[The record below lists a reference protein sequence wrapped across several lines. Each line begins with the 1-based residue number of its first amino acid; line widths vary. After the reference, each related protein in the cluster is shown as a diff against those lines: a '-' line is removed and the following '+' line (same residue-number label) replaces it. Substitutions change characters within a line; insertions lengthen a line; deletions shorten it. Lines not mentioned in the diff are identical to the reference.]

1 MLFNYPISA
10 KVGRKI
16 PKNKIYEQATI
27 NNKLNNKLNT
37 KLKNK
42 FVNQIE
48 KIIWQ
53 YKLAPNTLN
62 LNATAKVLEI
72 QIFDI
77 FLKNEELDEELLKVI
92 DKAIHHPIIFQ
103 IYKNNKIKIKS
114 AYKKSSELSNN
125 NMLIK
130 AYFESDWLDKNTPK
144 QPLPQA
150 LDLEKLFNQ
159 ILKSLMP
166 IEVINNKTLKN
177 TDERIEVINQINTL
191 QKQLD
196 KLHLKYDKEKQRNR
210 QFEINQ
216 QIKIIQEQIQN
227 LKN

>member
-1 MLFNYPISA
+1 MLFNYPINA

-16 PKNKIYEQATI
+16 PKNKIYEQITT
-27 NNKLNNKLNT
+27 NNKLNV

-53 YKLAPNTLN
+53 YKLATNTLN
-62 LNATAKVLEI
+62 LNATAKVLEV

-77 FLKNEELDEELLKVI
+77 FLKNEELDEELLRVI
-92 DKAIHHPIIFQ
+92 DKAISHPIIFQ
-103 IYKNNKIKIKS
+103 IHKNNKIKIKS
-114 AYKKSSELSNN
+114 AYKIASELSNN
-125 NMLIK
+125 KPVIK
-130 AYFESDWLDKNTPK
+130 AYLESDWLDKNTPK

-210 QFEINQ
+210 QFDINQ
-216 QIKIIQEQIQN
+216 QITIIQKKIQN
-227 LKN
+227 LKK

>member
-1 MLFNYPISA
+1 MLFNYPINA

-16 PKNKIYEQATI
+16 PKNKIYEQITT
-27 NNKLNNKLNT
+27 NNKLNV

-53 YKLAPNTLN
+53 YKLATNTLN
-62 LNATAKVLEI
+62 LNATAKVLEV

-77 FLKNEELDEELLKVI
+77 FLKNEELDEELLRVI
-92 DKAIHHPIIFQ
+92 DKAISHPIIFQ
-103 IYKNNKIKIKS
+103 IHKNNKIKIKS
-114 AYKKSSELSNN
+114 AYKIASELSNN
-125 NMLIK
+125 KPVIK
-130 AYFESDWLDKNTPK
+130 AYLESDWLDKNTPK

-210 QFEINQ
+210 QFDINQ
-216 QIKIIQEQIQN
+216 QITIIQKQIQN

>member
-16 PKNKIYEQATI
+16 PKNKIYEQAII
-27 NNKLNNKLNT
+27 NNKFNT

-53 YKLAPNTLN
+53 YKLATNTLN
-62 LNATAKVLEI
+62 LNATAKIIEI

-77 FLKNEELDEELLKVI
+77 FLKNSELDEKLLRII
-92 DKAIHHPIIFQ
+92 DNAIHHPIIFQ
-103 IYKNNKIKIKS
+103 IHKNNKIKIKS
-114 AYKKSSELSNN
+114 AYKRASELNN
-125 NMLIK
+125 NKQVIEMYI
-130 AYFESDWLDKNTPK
+130 ESDWLDKNTQK

-150 LDLEKLFNQ
+150 LDLEQLFNQ

-166 IEVINNKTLKN
+166 VEVINNKTLKN
-177 TDERIEVINQINTL
+177 TDEQIEVIRQINTL
-191 QKQLD
+191 QKQID
-196 KLHLKYDKEKQRNR
+196 ELHFKYHKEKQRNR

-216 QIKIIQEQIQN
+216 QVKQKQRQLNN
-227 LKN
+227 LSKS

>member
-1 MLFNYPISA
+1 MLFNYPINA

-16 PKNKIYEQATI
+16 PKNKIYEQITT
-27 NNKLNNKLNT
+27 NNKLNV

-53 YKLAPNTLN
+53 YKLATNTLN
-62 LNATAKVLEI
+62 LNATAKVLEV

-77 FLKNEELDEELLKVI
+77 FLKNEELDEELLRVI
-92 DKAIHHPIIFQ
+92 DKAISHPIIFQ
-103 IYKNNKIKIKS
+103 IHKNNKIKIKS
-114 AYKKSSELSNN
+114 AYKIASELSNN
-125 NMLIK
+125 KPVIK
-130 AYFESDWLDKNTPK
+130 AYLESDWLDKNTPK

-177 TDERIEVINQINTL
+177 TDERIEVINQIDTL